1 MERISEV
8 FSNGACTWMQNPVLC
23 APFLLDLLLRAVF
36 FMFVIAGVAITI
48 GTDAVMKIASEL
60 SELAQASSYTDELS
74 PEVMYRIY
82 HLVTPFIGIFIVAFL
97 ILIIGCALI
106 QAFFESGAIGMAKTA
121 VTTGTTGMRDL
132 FNYGRQSAID
142 LFLANIAITL
152 LFLAGIVFLVPG
164 VILIRISGSIEAY
177 ATIIVIG
184 LILLIL
190 YIIILLIGLS
200 PVKYALVI
208 DHTDPIEGIEKG
220 WKFFSDHKFDV
231 FLMCLVMF
239 GISIILGLIGNIFY
253 MNPVTTAIW
262 QFVGVLIDLCIIMP
276 LITVWWTR
284 LYLSREPVMAD
295 TPAQHRFY
303 Q

>member
-1 MERISEV
+1 MERMSEV
-8 FSNGACTWMQNPVLC
+8 FSNGAYTWMKNPVLC
-23 APFLLDLLLRAVF
+23 APFLLDLLIRTVF
-36 FMFVIAGVAITI
+36 AIFVVAGVAIAI
-48 GTDAVMKIASEL
+48 GTDAVTEIASEL
-60 SELAQASSYTDELS
+60 SQLAQAPSYTYELS

-121 VTTGTTGMRDL
+121 VTTGTTELRDL
-132 FNYGRQSAID
+132 FNYGRQSATD

-152 LFLAGIVFLVPG
+152 LLLAGIVFLLPG
-164 VILIRISGSIEAY
+164 VLLIRISGSIEAY
-177 ATIIVIG
+177 VILLFTG

-190 YIIILLIGLS
+190 YVIILLIGLA

-208 DHTDPIEGIEKG
+208 THAGPIEGVEKG
-220 WKFFSDHKFDV
+220 WAFFSDHKVDV
-231 FLMCLVMF
+231 CLMCLIIF
-239 GISIILGLIGNIFY
+239 TIYIILSLIGNIFY
-253 MNPVTTAIW
+253 MNPVTAAIW
-262 QFVGVLIDLCIIMP
+262 QFVGMLIDLCIIMP

-284 LYLSREPVMAD
+284 LYMSREPVMAD

-303 Q
+303 R